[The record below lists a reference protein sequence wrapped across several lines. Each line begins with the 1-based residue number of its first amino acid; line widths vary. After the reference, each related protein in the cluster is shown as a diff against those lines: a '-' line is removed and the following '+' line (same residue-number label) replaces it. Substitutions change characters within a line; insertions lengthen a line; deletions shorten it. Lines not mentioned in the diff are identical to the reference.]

1 MTTSF
6 RSLSIFVS
14 SLALLALAACG
25 GGGGGSAGTGTL
37 GVSLTDSP
45 ACGFSAVNVTV
56 NKVRVH
62 QSSTASSTD
71 GGWIDIALNPARK
84 INLLDLS
91 NGVLTDLGE
100 TALPAGHYT
109 QLRLVLDRN
118 AGVNVAN
125 SVVLSSTTAEIPLD
139 TPSAVQSGIKL
150 INEFDVAANER
161 TDLLLDFDACK
172 SIVTTGNGTYLLKPV
187 IEVIPFVLNGING
200 YVDATLMDSSNSQHV
215 MVFAEQ
221 NGEVV
226 RATAPMSSGQFVLA
240 RLDPGTY
247 DVVFVANGHATAVIT
262 GVPVTSTTSTTPV
275 STQTQPI
282 MLPPSSSPDPTVSG
296 TITLNP
302 ANADVVAFATA
313 KQALSP
319 GPTVT
324 VRSRPVDQDLNNYGS
339 YSLALPTAA
348 PLLGAYATPL
358 PIALSA
364 SAQGSVAAHYK
375 VEASADGYQTQSSP
389 VLDLSGGNQTFN
401 ATLTP

>member
-25 GGGGGSAGTGTL
+25 GGGGGSGGTGTL

-56 NKVRVH
+56 SKVRVH

-91 NGVLTDLGE
+91 NGVLTGLGE

-125 SVVLSSTTAEIPLD
+125 SVVLSGTTTEIPLD

-172 SIVTTGNGTYLLKPV
+172 SVVTTGNGTYLLKPV

-200 YVDATLMDSSNSQHV
+200 YVDPSLMDSTNSQHV

-240 RLDPGTY
+240 RLNPGTY

-262 GVPVTSTTSTTPV
+262 GVPVASTTSTTPV

-282 MLPPSSSPDPTVSG
+282 ILPSSSSPDPTVSG

-313 KQALSP
+313 KQTLNP

-324 VRSRPVDQDLNNYGS
+324 VRSHSVDQDLNNFGA

-358 PIALSA
+358 PIVLSA
-364 SAQGSVAAHYK
+364 SAQGSVAAHYTI
-375 VEASADGYQTQSSP
+375 EASADGYQTQSSS
-389 VLDLSGGNQTFN
+389 VDLSNLMNPYNF
-401 ATLTP
+401 TLAP

>member
-1 MTTSF
+1 MTMTTSF

-84 INLLDLS
+84 VNLLNLT
-91 NGVLTDLGE
+91 NGVLIGLGE

-125 SVVLSSTTAEIPLD
+125 SVILSGSTTEIPLD

-150 INEFDVAANER
+150 INEFDVVANER

-172 SIVTTGNGTYLLKPV
+172 SVVTTGSGKYLLKPV
-187 IEVIPFVLNGING
+187 IQVIPFVLNGING
-200 YVDATLMDSSNSQHV
+200 YVNPTPDSTNSQHV

-226 RATAPMSSGQFVLA
+226 RATAPMPSGQFVLA
-240 RLDPGTY
+240 RLDPGSY

-282 MLPPSSSPDPTVSG
+282 TLPSSGTNDVSG

-302 ANADVVAFATA
+302 ANPDVVAFATA
-313 KQALSP
+313 KQTLSP

-324 VRSRPVDQDLNNYGS
+324 VRSHSVDQDLNNYGF

-364 SAQGSVAAHYK
+364 SAQGSVAAHYA

-389 VLDLSGGNQTFN
+389 VLDLSGGDQTYD